1 MKLEAQRAKGTVGQI
16 YTEVKVE
23 KKVFGNS
30 YLIKLDGS
38 SLMGMLHKSN
48 IPKQED
54 LVNADDEDDQA
65 NEETKDLSSD
75 DAKKR
80 AIKKAQIAK
89 NSKKKQKKAAAV
101 INTDKDDLLNIGQVI
116 SEVRVKEFNFF
127 DGMPILSMLPAVV

>member
-1 MKLEAQRAKGTVGQI
+1 
-16 YTEVKVE
+16 
-23 KKVFGNS
+23 
-30 YLIKLDGS
+30 
-38 SLMGMLHKSN
+38 MGMLHKSN

-54 LVNADDEDDQA
+54 LINAEDEDDQA

-101 INTDKDDLLNIGQVI
+101 INTDKDDLLNIGQI
-116 SEVRVKEFNFF
+116 IAEVRVKEFNFF
-127 DGMPILSMLPAVV
+127 DGMPILSMLPSVV